1 MKGVGSSNKNNGSY
15 IEKYQDHIPCIFD
28 YKVVCV
34 DNKFSKEVV
43 LHRGKNAAYKFIK
56 AILKKYNYRREVIKK
71 HFNKNLIMSG
81 EEEEKFQLTN
91 SCWIWDKLS
100 DVGDNKVRDHCHIT
114 GKYRGAT
121 HWSCNVNPKLSTKIP
136 VIFHNLRGC
145 DSRLII
151 KK

>member
-1 MKGVGSSNKNNGSY
+1 M
-15 IEKYQDHIPCIFD
+15 
-28 YKVVCV
+28 
-34 DNKFSKEVV
+34 
-43 LHRGKNAAYKFIK
+43 
-56 AILKKYNYRREVIKK
+56 IKK

-114 GKYRGAT
+114 GKYTGAT